1 MCFPIV
7 RRGSGKEHRVKIP
20 DYEALVRG
28 GDTARNAPLYPTD
41 YAVRTL
47 QRADV
52 GRAAARI
59 RLSIAILTA
68 ASVC

>member
-1 MCFPIV
+1 
-7 RRGSGKEHRVKIP
+7 VKIP